1 MRIAKVAKKLADLG
15 KSRKTSSL
23 DLAVNKISLVL
34 ATINGINAVDRTAT
48 TLERAELVK
57 EAEKN
62 DKGEVTSEAVYST
75 VYSRLDDYKIAP
87 AFKVFV
93 EPRAVYATTFQFGL
107 KNMKKEVK
115 FSSAD
120 RAKML
125 DPVEFMQLQEE
136 IYAAFR
142 KAQVNFEPV
151 EPLTAV
157 ASLASVMPAMRDGM
171 NVHVDNPDAVAMY
184 PIDLMSGLAETGYLT
199 YSLDEIEDVICH
211 DVITAIAKA

>member
-15 KSRKTSSL
+15 KTRKTSSL

-93 EPRAVYATTFQFGL
+93 EPRVVYATTFQFGL